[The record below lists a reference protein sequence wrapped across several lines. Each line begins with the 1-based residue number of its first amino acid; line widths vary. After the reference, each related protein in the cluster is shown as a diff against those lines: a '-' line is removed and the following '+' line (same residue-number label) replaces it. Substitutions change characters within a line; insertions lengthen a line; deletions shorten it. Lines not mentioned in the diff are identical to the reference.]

1 MPVTNTALSLLAL
14 LDGVRGLSP
23 AAGRGVQR
31 VGSQVEVQETELFKT
46 LRERLKLDKRTKL
59 EAIAAAVDLYPKVS
73 MYPCVARDLPR
84 NEQDSGDAR
93 AAAQLPR
100 AA

>member
-1 MPVTNTALSLLAL
+1 MECEDYHLQL
-14 LDGVRGLSP
+14 GVACSASGPRL
-23 AAGRGVQR
+23 RFKT
-31 VGSQVEVQETELFKT
+31 QETELFKT